1 MFIQTRT
8 LRNWPKFLQE
18 MENRLRSQ
26 TVTEGEGVPIPAA
39 ARQGVRVRILSF
51 HAEFTEE
58 RYIYVI
64 STFYGPV
71 LLCRYPL
78 KFRSL
83 PYTASYTSAKDTAW
97 MRQVPRQDHQ
107 TAKTDNQP

>member
-71 LLCRYPL
+71 LLCPEKQR
-78 KFRSL
+78 
-83 PYTASYTSAKDTAW
+83 
-97 MRQVPRQDHQ
+97 
-107 TAKTDNQP
+107 

>member
-39 ARQGVRVRILSF
+39 ARQGAQVRILSF

-71 LLCRYPL
+71 RYPV
-78 KFRSL
+78 KGGNEGEAAN
-83 PYTASYTSAKDTAW
+83 YEESAAL
-97 MRQVPRQDHQ
+97 
-107 TAKTDNQP
+107 